1 MTQPF
6 RLRSIRA
13 YRSASA
19 LCQLLQ
25 LICTALP
32 RPGAMFTGF
41 VGVFFIAGLSVPVF
55 AQTKEQNRIENSA
68 MVMEIL
74 NIPDNIPG
82 GLLSKAECVMVIPSA
97 LRFAFIVGGSYDR
110 GVITC
115 RSGQEFD
122 GPWSARSMKALEGA
136 SFGFQAGG
144 RATDFVLLLMNPR
157 AAGAILSSKVKLGVD
172 ASVAAGPLGRAS
184 EAALDVSMRAE
195 ILSYSRA
202 RGLVAGISLA
212 GCTLRADNRANQNLY
227 KKRLDAKAIVLK
239 GEVAAPPAAERL
251 LAMLKYQLAAPQ
263 KNLATYC
270 FGAAALSSPLRE
282 GRIKRV
288 NSLARYTKG
297 GNHEY
302 GRCFSSSC
310 FGNA

>member
-6 RLRSIRA
+6 RFRSIRA
-13 YRSASA
+13 YRSASV
-19 LCQLLQ
+19 LRQLLQ
-25 LICTALP
+25 SICTALP

-41 VGVFFIAGLSVPVF
+41 VGVFFIAGLTVPVF
-55 AQTKEQNRIENSA
+55 AQTKEQNRIENSG
-68 MVMEIL
+68 MVMGEIL

-82 GLLSKAECVMVIPSA
+82 GLLSKAERVVVIPST
-97 LRFAFIVGGSYDR
+97 LRFAFIVGGSYGR

-122 GPWSARSMKALEGA
+122 PWGAPSMMALEGA

-144 RATDFVLLLMNPR
+144 QATDLVLLLMNPR

-172 ASVAAGPLGRAS
+172 ASVAAGPRGRAS

-202 RGLVAGISLA
+202 RGLFAGISLA
-212 GCTLRADNRANQNLY
+212 GSTLRADNRANQNLY
-227 KKRLDAKAIVLK
+227 KKHLDAKAIVLK

-251 LAMLKYQLAAPQ
+251 LATLNTNSPPRKNVGQPTASALQPLVPDVAKEDLK
-263 KNLATYC
+263 
-270 FGAAALSSPLRE
+270 
-282 GRIKRV
+282 V
-288 NSLARYTKG
+288 NNLARYAKG
-297 GNHEY
+297 
-302 GRCFSSSC
+302 S
-310 FGNA
+310 